1 MPAPNDMRKWNL
13 AMLRAYARRM
23 ARRPSRQVQ
32 ALRQVSK
39 RLGLVPQVYEW
50 ETTNSQGRHFWV
62 DIRAGRMGKSLG
74 PVYLDGTWDS
84 IRRPPPAKNLE
95 VLVAKA
101 EHLEVLRLPYLIVA
115 VHDRGDRDGPAPVAQ
130 APGGIPIGGRIPIM
144 DGPAP
149 LGGPPIGGI
158 PIGAPPPGI
167 GGGGGKAAAGPW
179 ASASRSSRLRPASA
193 AIRSICCKAWT
204 RAPRTSVGSFE

>member
-1 MPAPNDMRKWNL
+1 VPAPNDMRKWNL

-115 VHDRGDRDGPAPVAQ
+115 VHDRGEIELALRRWLRRLAASPSGSAFPAWMVLPHWEGHPSEAS
-130 APGGIPIGGRIPIM
+130 PSGR
-144 DGPAP
+144 
-149 LGGPPIGGI
+149 
-158 PIGAPPPGI
+158 
-167 GGGGGKAAAGPW
+167 
-179 ASASRSSRLRPASA
+179 RR
-193 AIRSICCKAWT
+193 
-204 RAPRTSVGSFE
+204 RA